1 MFILAFLN
9 PYSNTNSPAMK
20 NLSIIFKPFFILLL
34 AFSFPFVSFGQNWDI
49 NLLKDI
55 NLHRN
60 KSLDP
65 TFKAIS
71 FSTVPLSFAIPAG
84 AVAYAFIKK
93 DDDSRRKALLITSS
107 LATTAVLSWTMKY
120 AVNRRRPYESYPSL
134 DNLSIENSP
143 SFPSAHTSFSF
154 SLATSVSL
162 AYPQWYV
169 AVPAYVWA
177 GSVGYSRM
185 HLGVHYPSDVLVG
198 AFIGAG
204 STYLSH
210 RLNNWMDEKWKT
222 TIRKS
227 DEEEFVL
234 SYDGLALKKKMAFIF
249 K

>member
-1 MFILAFLN
+1 
-9 PYSNTNSPAMK
+9 MK
-20 NLSIIFKPFFILLL
+20 NFRITFIKSLILIL
-34 AFSFPFVSFGQNWDI
+34 VFSFPLVSFGQNWDI

-55 NLHRN
+55 NIHRN
-60 KSLDP
+60 KSLDH

-84 AVAYAFIKK
+84 AVAYAFVKK
-93 DDDSRRKALLITSS
+93 DDDSRKHALLITSS

-120 AVNRRRPYESYPSL
+120 AFNRSRPYDKHPEL
-134 DNLSIENSP
+134 DNLAIEKSP

-177 GSVGYSRM
+177 GSVAYSRM
-185 HLGVHYPSDVLVG
+185 HLGVHYPSDVLAG
-198 AFIGAG
+198 ALIGAG

-210 RLNNWMDEKWKT
+210 RLNDWMDEKWKT
-222 TIRKS
+222 TMICKARE
-227 DEEEFVL
+227 DDIDL
-234 SYDGLALKKKMAFIF
+234 SYDELTKQKQLEITF
-249 K
+249 